1 MESTLLR
8 TEINDV
14 TGEDPKESCEAFL
27 LSAAKSG
34 NTDAFVELSKRHYRR
49 ILQTTYR
56 ITRNRQD
63 AEDALQESLLQ
74 AFSHLHNFQEKC
86 SFSTWLT
93 RIAINAALMI
103 LRKRRGGVEISTD
116 SPANPS
122 GQNEQWEVAGNTED
136 PESYYSR
143 REREELLRD
152 AILRL
157 TPMCREVVELWR
169 AKEFSTREIAG
180 TLGISVPAV
189 KSRLARARLTLR
201 AALLPL
207 DS

>member
-1 MESTLLR
+1 MRRRRCFRRVERTLLQKDPA
-8 TEINDV
+8 NDLSNH
-14 TGEDPKESCEAFL
+14 EESAGCRRCP
-27 LSAAKSG
+27 SG
-34 NTDAFVELSKRHYRR
+34 
-49 ILQTTYR
+49 
-56 ITRNRQD
+56 
-63 AEDALQESLLQ
+63 SLLQ
-74 AFSHLHNFQEKC
+74 AFSHLHNFQGKS

-122 GQNEQWEVAGNTED
+122 GQSEQWEVAGNTED

-201 AALLPL
+201 TALLPL

>member
-1 MESTLLR
+1 MGATFLPAKHPTVLR
-8 TEINDV
+8 QDRAEM
-14 TGEDPKESCEAFL
+14 SEAAL
-27 LSAAKSG
+27 VSAAKSG
-34 NTDAFVELSKRHYRR
+34 DADAFAELSKRYYRR

-56 ITRNRQD
+56 ITRNQQD

-74 AFSHLHNFQEKC
+74 AFSHLHNFQGKS

-103 LRKRRGGVEISTD
+103 LRKRRGGVEISMD

-122 GQNEQWEVAGNTED
+122 GQNEQWEVMGNTED
-136 PESYYSR
+136 PESYYVR
-143 REREELLRD
+143 REREALLRD

-169 AKEFSTREIAG
+169 ATEFSAREIAG

-201 AALLPL
+201 AALLPI